1 MNKIKIAL
9 LALFLVPISIKAQ
22 QEELVIKQTIQK
34 LFDGMRNADSSVVAS
49 TFATEAIMQT
59 IATNKDGK
67 TVIRQERVTD
77 FASFVGKQ
85 VKGDADEQISF
96 ETIKIDGE
104 LAIVW
109 TPYRFV
115 YKGNFSHCGVNS
127 FTLVKQNGEWKI
139 NYIIDTRRKINCN

>member
-1 MNKIKIAL
+1 MKKL
-9 LALFLVPISIKAQ
+9 LILILIITRQLSAIAQ
-22 QEELVIKQTIQK
+22 QDEADIKQTIQK
-34 LFDGMRNADSSVVAS
+34 LFDGMRNADSSAVAS

-59 IATNKDGK
+59 IATNKDDK
-67 TVIRQERVTD
+67 IVIRQERVAD

-85 VKGDADEQISF
+85 LKGSADEQIVF

-104 LAIVW
+104 LAIAW

-115 YKGNFSHCGVNS
+115 YKGSFSHCGVNS

>member
-1 MNKIKIAL
+1 MKY
-9 LALFLVPISIKAQ
+9 LFLFILFIAGQNTIYAQ
-22 QEELVIKQTIQK
+22 QEELAVKQTIQK
-34 LFDGMRNADSSVVAS
+34 LFDGMCNADSSAVAS

-67 TVIRQERVTD
+67 TVVRQERVAE

-85 VKGDADEQISF
+85 LKGSADEQIVF

-104 LAIVW
+104 LAIAW

-115 YKGNFSHCGVNS
+115 YKGSFSHCGVNS

-139 NYIIDTRRKINCN
+139 NYIIDTRRKNNCNE